1 MSATPPRP
9 LTANELRSK
18 WNEFFVARAHTPV
31 RSGSLIPTH
40 PSAPMFTNS
49 GMMPFVPY
57 FLGEETA
64 PYDPPRAVS
73 IQKCVRAGGKHN
85 DLDAIGRSPR
95 HLSFFEMLGNF
106 SFGDYFKDQAIPW
119 AWEFVTEVLGV
130 DGDRLWVTCH
140 VTDDEAE
147 GIWADVVGVPRDRI
161 QRLDKDNFW
170 EMGETGPCG
179 PSTEIFFDFGP
190 KHGPDGGPANE
201 LAEHRFVE
209 IWNLVFTQYF
219 RGESGELTDL
229 PTRNV
234 DTGAGMERILAV
246 LQGSA
251 SLYTA
256 DVLAGL
262 VQRAEQVTSHK
273 IGESEITDIGL
284 RLLAD
289 HTRTAAFLVSDGVL
303 PSNEDRGYV
312 LRRIIRRAVRFGYM
326 LGVEKMIMAPLV
338 ERCVEIMGEA
348 YPELVTQQDA
358 LTEIIGREEANFR
371 QTLARGS
378 VLLDSELAGLAPGDQ
393 LDGRVAFE
401 LHDTFGFPLEVTREM
416 AELQG
421 LEVDVDEF
429 DLAMTEQRER
439 SRAAGKKTGVATGQ
453 QVEAERAV
461 LAASGPTVFTGREEV
476 TTTAT
481 VLAVIGEAVFLDRSP
496 FYAESGGQI
505 GDTGRITSET
515 GTLEVIAT
523 TYAIPGVLHRHQFQ
537 VIQGEVNPGQQ
548 VVATIDDDR
557 RSAIRRNH
565 TATHLLHWALREVLG
580 QQVKQQGSSVDADR
594 LRFDFSHHGAVT
606 AEELERIEQLANAQV
621 LSNGAVRHFETTM
634 DEAVELG
641 ALAFF
646 GDKYGERV
654 RVLQAGDQSVE
665 LCGGT
670 HVSAL
675 GNIGLIRITSEG
687 SIGSNVRRLEA
698 VTGYA
703 TAARLRH
710 QEQTLQ
716 SAAELL
722 GVAADAVLEGVSK
735 KLADVKSLREE
746 LKAARQQLAGSQSE
760 DLVAAAVDGVVIAEV
775 SAESREELRDLAVA
789 IRDKPGISAVI
800 LATSPGGKGVAF
812 VAAVSQES
820 GLNAGEL
827 IADAIKIVG
836 GGGGKGAELA
846 AAGGRHPEKI
856 TEALDQVRTLF

>member
-1 MSATPPRP
+1 
-9 LTANELRSK
+9 
-18 WNEFFVARAHTPV
+18 
-31 RSGSLIPTH
+31 
-40 PSAPMFTNS
+40 
-49 GMMPFVPY
+49 
-57 FLGEETA
+57 
-64 PYDPPRAVS
+64 
-73 IQKCVRAGGKHN
+73 
-85 DLDAIGRSPR
+85 
-95 HLSFFEMLGNF
+95 
-106 SFGDYFKDQAIPW
+106 
-119 AWEFVTEVLGV
+119 
-130 DGDRLWVTCH
+130 
-140 VTDDEAE
+140 
-147 GIWADVVGVPRDRI
+147 
-161 QRLDKDNFW
+161 
-170 EMGETGPCG
+170 MGETGPCG
-179 PSTEIFFDFGP
+179 PSTEIFFDFGSE
-190 KHGPDGGPANE
+190 HGPDGGPANE

-289 HTRTAAFLVSDGVL
+289 HTRTAAFLVSDGVI

-338 ERCVEIMGEA
+338 ECCVEIMGEA

-378 VLLDSELAGLAPGDQ
+378 VLLDSELAAVAPGGQ

-421 LEVDVDEF
+421 REVDVDEF

-476 TTTAT
+476 STKAT
-481 VLAVIGEAVFLDRSP
+481 VLAVIGEAIFLDRSP
-496 FYAESGGQI
+496 FYAESGGQV
-505 GDTGRITSET
+505 GDTGKISSDT
-515 GTLEVIAT
+515 GTLQVIST
-523 TYAIPGVLHRHQFQ
+523 TYAIPGVLHRHQFE
-537 VIQGEVNPGQQ
+537 VIQGEISPGQQ

-594 LRFDFSHHGAVT
+594 LRFDFSHHTAVT
-606 AEELERIEQLANAQV
+606 AEELQRIEQLANTEV

-654 RVLQAGDQSVE
+654 RVLQAGDHSVE

-675 GNIGLIRITSEG
+675 GSIGLIRITSEG

-698 VTGYA
+698 VTGFG
-703 TAARLRH
+703 TSARLRA

-722 GVAADAVLEGVSK
+722 GVSTDALLEGVSK
-735 KLADVKSLREE
+735 KLADMKSLREE
-746 LKAARQQLAGSQSE
+746 LKVARQQLAGSQSDE
-760 DLVAAAVDGVVIAEV
+760 LVAAAVDGVVIAEV
-775 SAESREELRDLAVA
+775 SVESREDLRDLAVA
-789 IRDKPGISAVI
+789 IRDKPGISAVV
-800 LATSPGGKGVAF
+800 LAASPGGKGVAL
-812 VAAVSQES
+812 VAAVSPQS

-827 IADAIKIVG
+827 IADAVKIVG